1 MKLVIRPEAEAELLQ
16 AIDWYERRGP
26 GLGADLLRCVD
37 ACLERIRRHPE
48 AYPVVHRSARMAIV
62 RRFPYLVLYRA
73 LGDSISVIA
82 IFHAKRDPII
92 WRKR

>member
-1 MKLVIRPEAEAELLQ
+1 MKLIIRPEAEAELLE
-16 AIDWYERRGP
+16 AIDWYESRGP

-48 AYPVVHRSARMAIV
+48 AHPVVHRSTRMAIV
-62 RRFPYLVLYRA
+62 RRFPYLVLYRTME
-73 LGDSISVIA
+73 DDISVIA
-82 IFHAKRDPII
+82 IFHAKRNPMI